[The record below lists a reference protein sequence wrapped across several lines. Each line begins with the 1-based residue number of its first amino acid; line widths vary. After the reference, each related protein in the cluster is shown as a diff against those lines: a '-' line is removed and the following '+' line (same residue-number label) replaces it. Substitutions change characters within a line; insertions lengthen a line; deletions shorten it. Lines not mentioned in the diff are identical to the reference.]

1 MAQGGVTKVRNVT
14 DLCTPLRATCLFG
27 HELRQEKNEF
37 MDPELRERGK
47 IAPKPVLQ
55 ADLGEVLH
63 LEE

>member
-1 MAQGGVTKVRNVT
+1 M
-14 DLCTPLRATCLFG
+14 LRHSMSADEQSTCHVPFRPRASSG
-27 HELRQEKNEF
+27 KNEF
-37 MDPELRERGK
+37 MDPELREREK